1 MKNGRLVVLQKCF
14 CHALKQGAA
23 FSFNRETKNLKQRGF
38 IEQFSREHG
47 KMKSTRLMLYFR
59 HVFWTVLGRGA
70 QLESSYNVR

>member
-1 MKNGRLVVLQKCF
+1 MKNGRLVLQKCF

-23 FSFNRETKNLKQRGF
+23 AFPFNRETKNLKQRGF